1 MYVPETNFVQSQSF
15 VGIYLTAPRE
25 NSSDEVR
32 QMLQTAMNNGYG
44 GLKSYIEQDITA
56 GKITVSQFPG
66 EFMEIILCG
75 SLIGAVVLFFYLLNT
90 ARKKTAPPAGRK
102 VYTPVYLSIADD
114 PEAVIEGMDRFVAG
128 IEKTESAGDKWRWSP
143 MLIFFVGLGLMG
155 IDGILLVLGYAS
167 FVFTV
172 GGILLWV
179 AAFVMARSL
188 RRSDS
193 HDFSPRY
200 AGTKQILHTLR
211 DDLKPESSFLGHL
224 DLTGA
229 MLNTKVA
236 RESKDTQDRTTQ
248 YFRDEWLALK
258 AKLYDG
264 NILRVSAIQKSKKRK
279 SYWKR
284 SRISGKMKMKPEK
297 YKGAAQSLKVR
308 IAVNPELYQIV
319 PNTEFR
325 QGASIGKY
333 TIARLNTEGGII
345 DVTADSPFEEVESE
359 HILGFLH
366 SAYSLLQRKAA

>member
-1 MYVPETNFVQSQSF
+1 LE
-15 VGIYLTAPRE
+15 L
-25 NSSDEVR
+25 
-32 QMLQTAMNNGYG
+32 
-44 GLKSYIEQDITA
+44 
-56 GKITVSQFPG
+56 
-66 EFMEIILCG
+66 ILCG
-75 SLIGAVVLFFYLLNT
+75 SLIGAAALFFYLLNT
-90 ARKKTAPPAGRK
+90 ARKKTPPPAAGRK
-102 VYTPVYLSIADD
+102 DYTPVYLSIADD
-114 PEAVIEGMDRFVAG
+114 PDAVIQGMDSFVAE
-128 IEKTESAGDKWRWSP
+128 IQKTESAGDRWRWVP
-143 MLIFFVGLGLMG
+143 MMIFFGGLGLMA
-155 IDGILLVLGYAS
+155 IDMLLLVLGYTS

-172 GGILLWV
+172 GGLLLWV
-179 AAFVMARSL
+179 AAFVMARGL
-188 RRSDS
+188 RKSDS

-200 AGTKQILHTLR
+200 PGTQTILHTLR

-236 RESKDTQDRTTQ
+236 REAKDTQDRTTQ

-297 YKGAAQSLKVR
+297 YKGAAQYLKVR

-333 TIARLNTEGGII
+333 TIAQLNTEGGII
-345 DVTADSPFEEVESE
+345 DVTANSPFEEVESE
-359 HILGFLH
+359 HILTFLH